1 MNRVSLWVT
10 LSLVVW
16 LPVAGCSGYHG
27 MGGHGHGTGTMG
39 AKVQQEMESLIDQ
52 SVQDQD
58 KAKRAKAVVGEMIE
72 EIQQSYQQQ
81 RRSHQKL
88 YEANANY
95 EATPEEF
102 TKILDEAS
110 NNRMRSATKILG
122 LRFKL
127 KDMLNATEWKTL
139 SEGMNRYQSRYRHGD
154 DRAEDKGGH

>member
-10 LSLVVW
+10 LSLAIW
-16 LPVAGCSGYHG
+16 LPVAGCTGYHG
-27 MGGHGHGTGTMG
+27 MGGHGHGTGMMG
-39 AKVQQEMESLIDQ
+39 AKVQQEMEGLIDQ
-52 SVQDQD
+52 AVQDQE

-81 RRSHQKL
+81 RRFHQKL

-127 KDMLNATEWKTL
+127 KDMLTASEWKAL
-139 SEGMNRYQSRYRHGD
+139 SEGMSRYQSRYRQGD
-154 DRAEDKGGH
+154 DRAEDKGGR